1 MLVNPGTARLLNF
14 KYKAKIINKNEV
26 TIERNP
32 KNIHKKTVEQIK
44 KYEELAKA
52 RNVSWS

>member
-32 KNIHKKTVEQIK
+32 KNIP
-44 KYEELAKA
+44 KYNGFKE
-52 RNVSWS
+52 